1 MIGRR
6 YISILCII
14 ILTACS
20 NNEEVRHF
28 VVIGDSIVARWI
40 VEMYFPDFV
49 IENKGKG
56 AAHIDYLEEFSHK
69 CEGENVVV
77 LIGTNDLKHINSEKL
92 DDYTERYVNAL
103 KELNASNLYVF
114 SVFPRSIDSDAEY
127 VNDIICEFNTRVK
140 TSLSKME
147 NVFYIDVFDMLCY
160 EGKLNPQ
167 YSFDGVHLNSFG
179 YDLISFELR
188 RVLE

>member
-1 MIGRR
+1 MRR
-6 YISILCII
+6 YIRVLCFIL
-14 ILTACS
+14 LTACS
-20 NNEEVRHF
+20 NNVENRHF

-56 AAHIDYLEEFSHK
+56 AAHIDYLDEFSHK
-69 CEGENVVV
+69 CDGENVVV
-77 LIGTNDLKHINSEKL
+77 LIGTNDLTRINYEKL
-92 DDYTERYVNAL
+92 DVYTERYVNAL
-103 KELNASNLYVF
+103 KELNASKLYVF
-114 SVFPRSIDSDAEY
+114 SVFPRSIDSDAEH
-127 VNDIICEFNTRVK
+127 VNDIICEFNTSVK
-140 TSLSKME
+140 TSLSEME